1 MIRLITA
8 TPGSGKTCLV
18 LEWLLREIDKGFYKT
33 IYCNINDLK
42 VCGVRPLLDDWRDV
56 PPENTPALIIVDE
69 AQYHDEFMKET
80 TKDNQKGKD
89 LSTHRHHGV
98 DFWLITQSPKLLN
111 SYVIENVGE
120 HVHLYRPKKAKTV
133 TVYWWSYAVT
143 NLVKSNFKMADD
155 VQKWRLNPHMF
166 ALYKSTVNVTD
177 SKGRTS
183 QKTVSTIITFLII
196 MAGIAWFVNQ
206 GMQSFNAMQHKNN
219 ETVLAV
225 DKNQLPKADTKLTDD
240 KTQSKADNNANSQSA
255 TQVAQT
261 SQNTLETQNIN
272 DKPYIIGCMQLE
284 NKCNCY
290 HEQGGIID
298 MPVHECKRY
307 LQGYKPY
314 QFRQSQQMRPSY
326 ETKTFTSNNPVS
338 TTQADNPQV
347 NQSSSNIID
356 GGNNAGFFDNEP
368 THLIGV
374 VP

>member
-42 VCGVRPLLDDWRDV
+42 VCGIRPLLDDWRDI
-56 PPENTPALIIVDE
+56 PEENTPALIIVDE
-69 AQYHDEFMKET
+69 AQYHHEFMKET
-80 TKDNQKGKD
+80 TKDNPKGKD

-120 HVHLYRPKKAKTV
+120 HVHLYRPKKSKTV

-155 VQKWRLNPHMF
+155 VQKWRLNPNMF

-183 QKTVSTIITFLII
+183 QKTVSTIITGII
-196 MAGIAWFVNQ
+196 ILLGIAWFVHQ
-206 GMQSFNAMQHKNN
+206 GMSSFNAMQHKNN
-219 ETVLAV
+219 ETVLNV
-225 DKNQLPKADTKLTDD
+225 DTNQLPKVDTSQKSIDD
-240 KTQSKADNNANSQSA
+240 KTQQQSGSDIKESIA
-255 TQVAQT
+255 TPIAQDT
-261 SQNTLETQNIN
+261 KTLQITQN
-272 DKPYIIGCMQLE
+272 KPYIVGCMQLAD
-284 NKCNCY
+284 KCNCY

-298 MPVHECKRY
+298 MSLNECKRY
-307 LQGYKPY
+307 MQGYKPY
-314 QFRQSQQMRPSY
+314 QVKQQAVNHEQTYQNNFTQTVKENSSSDNQSKIINQGSNNASYFQTEQTELLGLTSY
-326 ETKTFTSNNPVS
+326 ER
-338 TTQADNPQV
+338 
-347 NQSSSNIID
+347 
-356 GGNNAGFFDNEP
+356 
-368 THLIGV
+368 
-374 VP
+374 